1 MLLIHKGKVMT
12 DFVDTDDI
20 DNDMQEMRLM
30 HEERQM
36 RLLEALERMELEC
49 MTEED
54 KQVIWFECGMP
65 RSAFVQYMGH

>member
-1 MLLIHKGKVMT
+1 MI
-12 DFVDTDDI
+12 DTSNIDDE
-20 DNDMQEMRLM
+20 MQEMRVM
-30 HEERQM
+30 QEERQM
-36 RLLEALERMELEC
+36 RLLEALERMEYGT

>member
-1 MLLIHKGKVMT
+1 MI
-12 DFVDTDDI
+12 DTSDI
-20 DNDMQEMRLM
+20 DDEMQEMRLM
-30 HEERQM
+30 QEERQM
-36 RLLEALERMELEC
+36 RLLEALERMELGT

>member
-1 MLLIHKGKVMT
+1 
-12 DFVDTDDI
+12 
-20 DNDMQEMRLM
+20 M

>member
-1 MLLIHKGKVMT
+1 MI
-12 DFVDTDDI
+12 DTSDI
-20 DNDMQEMRLM
+20 DDEMQEMRLM
-30 HEERQM
+30 QEERQM
-36 RLLEALERMELEC
+36 RLLEALERMEHGT

>member
-1 MLLIHKGKVMT
+1 MI
-12 DFVDTDDI
+12 DTTDI
-20 DNDMQEMRLM
+20 DDEMQEMRVM
-30 HEERQM
+30 QEERQM
-36 RLLEALERMELEC
+36 RLLEALERMEYGT

>member
-1 MLLIHKGKVMT
+1 MI
-12 DFVDTDDI
+12 DTSDI
-20 DNDMQEMRLM
+20 DDEMQEMRVM
-30 HEERQM
+30 QEERQM
-36 RLLEALERMELEC
+36 RLLEALERMEYGT

>member
-1 MLLIHKGKVMT
+1 
-12 DFVDTDDI
+12 
-20 DNDMQEMRLM
+20 MQEMRVM
-30 HEERQM
+30 QEERQM
-36 RLLEALERMELEC
+36 RLLEALERMEYGT

>member
-1 MLLIHKGKVMT
+1 MI
-12 DFVDTDDI
+12 DTNDI
-20 DNDMQEMRLM
+20 DDEMQEMRLM
-30 HEERQM
+30 QEERQM
-36 RLLEALERMELEC
+36 RLLEALERMEYGT